1 MNVLFSFVEMFVN
14 KVHIYNM
21 SLVWCLWTWQ
31 YKTKIKTEAGLRPV
45 LS

>member
-21 SLVWCLWTWQ
+21 SLMRYFWTWQ
-31 YKTKIKTEAGLRPV
+31 HGTSYSLLQTL
-45 LS
+45 LL